1 MGCNFKQVV
10 ASLKEAWPRQT
21 DQQVVGVRR
30 SKVSHE

>member
-21 DQQVVGVRR
+21 DQQVVGV
-30 SKVSHE
+30 SHE